1 MERYLGI
8 DPHRDSCTLAL
19 VSPQGKK
26 VKQMVVPT
34 EGSELVKTVREIRG
48 PLHVCVEEGEWISR
62 GAIPVEEALPLF
74 LQIADGLEE
83 AHEKGVVHRD
93 LKPANIKISN
103 GGDVKILGFGLAK
116 AMAPEVDTSAPG
128 LSQSPSRGATRCT

>member
-48 PLHVCVEEGEWISR
+48 PLHVCVEEGEWGEWISEILTPWVAR
-62 GAIPVEEALPLF
+62 LVVCRP
-74 LQIADGLEE
+74 
-83 AHEKGVVHRD
+83 EKR
-93 LKPANIKISN
+93 
-103 GGDVKILGFGLAK
+103 
-116 AMAPEVDTSAPG
+116 
-128 LSQSPSRGATRCT
+128 